1 MGGIKNK
8 LKQLSNNQT
17 IPLSDYRLTSPFN
30 QRGTK
35 NTTSKG
41 SLWVRLGSSASGT
54 ASRRTLAS
62 KVFDDTVSRRLTE
75 GSPKSGSRLPSFS
88 QPSEMPDGQIGN
100 TRKFNHLGL
109 SFLNDGSLRPTFQSL
124 PLAKGRQM
132 SVAHRWGRI
141 AKYTSI
147 TCLTL
152 AILSTLVLNIVSS
165 YSYGKVNSNAEPVSN
180 GSTSTLANTELDP
193 AGISISI
200 SSHSATGDTNDGN
213 LSLSI
218 PQGGGLVAGRHTV
231 SINAGN
237 EIANY
242 SVFLNG
248 GTNENGVDNT
258 DLVNTMAD
266 SLPSTGS
273 LITNIPSL
281 SWSSNGF
288 GRPSNF
294 PMYGNGWGVALP
306 DSYTGEYHDKER
318 YETLI
323 ATPATIA
330 SGAANYLFSGIP
342 PLAYGQDNSNSDK
355 LEGNKI
361 IVSDS
366 DVVSTPDIYYGVKVD
381 NPSTMLAGDYT
392 ANVVYTVIAELKT
405 PGITSISPNPIR
417 TGTSNRITIKGHNL
431 SIVSKVTIYD
441 RGTIRDCTNITHSGT
456 NNDTTLTCTLPAI
469 SNTGTYVITAETEGG
484 QTTTT
489 QIQAIPPVPVIS
501 GVSPFTTEIGSSGTT
516 LTISGENFIDV
527 QYVYVDFNGNGVLDS
542 SEQCQS
548 LTVASNTQLSCIAP
562 EYSTT
567 GVYDLIVVAA
577 GGISEPSRYS
587 YVEPEK
593 KAEFY
598 YAEPES
604 ITASD
609 VMVGGIAYIQIY
621 GANLDGVKRITLS
634 IPDSYVNSECNVTYV
649 SSEMV
654 TCSMQAYQLFSGS
667 WSGSADV
674 QADFRGNNDALLLHV
689 DKLVTLRR

>member
-1 MGGIKNK
+1 MRVG
-8 LKQLSNNQT
+8 QV
-17 IPLSDYRLTSPFN
+17 
-30 QRGTK
+30 
-35 NTTSKG
+35 NT
-41 SLWVRLGSSASGT
+41 SGT
-54 ASRRTLAS
+54 
-62 KVFDDTVSRRLTE
+62 
-75 GSPKSGSRLPSFS
+75 
-88 QPSEMPDGQIGN
+88 GN
-100 TRKFNHLGL
+100 
-109 SFLNDGSLRPTFQSL
+109 
-124 PLAKGRQM
+124 
-132 SVAHRWGRI
+132 RI
-141 AKYTSI
+141 VRDKT
-147 TCLTL
+147 
-152 AILSTLVLNIVSS
+152 
-165 YSYGKVNSNAEPVSN
+165 
-180 GSTSTLANTELDP
+180 GSTST
-193 AGISISI
+193 
-200 SSHSATGDTNDGN
+200 
-213 LSLSI
+213 
-218 PQGGGLVAGRHTV
+218 
-231 SINAGN
+231 
-237 EIANY
+237 
-242 SVFLNG
+242 
-248 GTNENGVDNT
+248 
-258 DLVNTMAD
+258 
-266 SLPSTGS
+266 
-273 LITNIPSL
+273 
-281 SWSSNGF
+281 
-288 GRPSNF
+288 
-294 PMYGNGWGVALP
+294 
-306 DSYTGEYHDKER
+306 
-318 YETLI
+318 
-323 ATPATIA
+323 
-330 SGAANYLFSGIP
+330 
-342 PLAYGQDNSNSDK
+342 
-355 LEGNKI
+355 
-361 IVSDS
+361 
-366 DVVSTPDIYYGVKVD
+366 DIYYCVKVD
-381 NPSTMLAGDYT
+381 DPSTMLAGDYT
-392 ANVVYTVIAELKT
+392 TNAVYTVISELKV
-405 PGITSISPNPIR
+405 PSITSISPNPIR

-431 SIVSKVTIYD
+431 SIVSKVTIDD
-441 RGTIRDCTNITHSGT
+441 RGTIRDCTSITHSGT

-516 LTISGENFIDV
+516 LTISGANFIDV

-562 EYSTT
+562 EYGTT